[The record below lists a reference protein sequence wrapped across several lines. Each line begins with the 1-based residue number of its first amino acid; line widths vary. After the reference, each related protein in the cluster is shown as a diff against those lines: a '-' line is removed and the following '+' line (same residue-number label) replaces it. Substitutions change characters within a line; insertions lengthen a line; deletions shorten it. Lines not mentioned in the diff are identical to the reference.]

1 MAGSGIGLALT
12 KALVEQHNGSI
23 GVESTIGKGST
34 FHFSIPFK
42 QKNISVTEQYPVLQV
57 SNVNFDDIFLTDL
70 EDDIVTEEEQHE
82 QSGKQRI
89 LIVEDNYDVRN
100 YVKSI
105 LQGNY
110 NIVEASN
117 GKDGLLKALKTVP
130 DLIISDVMM
139 DGMNGFELCK
149 AVKEN
154 INTSHIPVV
163 LLTAYALDEQRVTG
177 FESGADAYIPK
188 PFNEE
193 LLKIRIRKLL
203 ENREKL
209 KEFFK
214 KNLTFGEKKESLTE
228 IDKTLISKFRT
239 TVEENLSDSELSVD
253 VIGQELGMSRVQ
265 LYRKIKSLT
274 NYAPNELVRN
284 IRLKKAEHL
293 ILSSNK
299 NISEIAYETGFSSPS
314 YFSKC
319 FKEYF
324 NESPTDFVSRV
335 KG

>member
-1 MAGSGIGLALT
+1 MT
-12 KALVEQHNGSI
+12 
-23 GVESTIGKGST
+23 
-34 FHFSIPFK
+34 
-42 QKNISVTEQYPVLQV
+42 Y
-57 SNVNFDDIFLTDL
+57 
-70 EDDIVTEEEQHE
+70 
-82 QSGKQRI
+82 
-89 LIVEDNYDVRN
+89 
-100 YVKSI
+100 
-105 LQGNY
+105 
-110 NIVEASN
+110 
-117 GKDGLLKALKTVP
+117 
-130 DLIISDVMM
+130 
-139 DGMNGFELCK
+139 
-149 AVKEN
+149 
-154 INTSHIPVV
+154 
-163 LLTAYALDEQRVTG
+163 
-177 FESGADAYIPK
+177 
-188 PFNEE
+188 
-193 LLKIRIRKLL
+193 
-203 ENREKL
+203 
-209 KEFFK
+209 
-214 KNLTFGEKKESLTE
+214 GEKKESLTE
-228 IDKTLISKFRT
+228 IDKTQISKFRT